1 MLVYYRTTENMPSGY
16 YSQNYNVLFEENI
29 ILTNEI
35 YRLRHV
41 NETQTNEILRK
52 LRQINEDQ
60 ESYTETDDELG

>member
-1 MLVYYRTTENMPSGY
+1 MPSGY